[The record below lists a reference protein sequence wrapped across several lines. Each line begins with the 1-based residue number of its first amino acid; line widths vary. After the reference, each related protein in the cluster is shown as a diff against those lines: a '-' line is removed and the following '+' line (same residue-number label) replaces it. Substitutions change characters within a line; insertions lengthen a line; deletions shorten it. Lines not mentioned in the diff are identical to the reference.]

1 MDIVVNVQW
10 LRDYGSVGIPHTT
23 MHVSTAQLILEQNH
37 VMVPKLEHL
46 TVASQLQYP
55 LQQHFLLGDAANQ
68 LTLWGPFCIDYTERV
83 IAFGFCMANR
93 FLKHALDSN
102 NPTAKKNKKNK
113 NDISY
118 DHNDHNHTFVLPEL
132 IARDNHGQYA

>member
-1 MDIVVNVQW
+1 
-10 LRDYGSVGIPHTT
+10 
-23 MHVSTAQLILEQNH
+23 
-37 VMVPKLEHL
+37 
-46 TVASQLQYP
+46 
-55 LQQHFLLGDAANQ
+55 
-68 LTLWGPFCIDYTERV
+68 
-83 IAFGFCMANR
+83 MANR